1 MNFEYKM
8 KIKKYIEKSFNDGK
22 KKILAELGEDAI
34 ILSTRTTQD
43 KDGNAL
49 VEIVAAIDE
58 KDIKKDEVVANTAK
72 RPVKEKLSGLDS
84 ILSAAVPKKESENK
98 VTNFKNQD
106 VYGEILALK
115 SEINDIK
122 EILKYKFASS
132 LNEVFS
138 KLYKVLIDSGLTEKT
153 TLSLIS
159 ELSAINPNMKFDE
172 AIEKARKIFVGDL
185 KINPTIQKK
194 DKQVISFVGA
204 TGSGKTMTLIKLAI
218 VSKLLWDKKVLIVS
232 SDTKKI
238 GGAEQLETYASIST
252 IPFRKVN
259 SPKDIKKIV
268 NENEDYD
275 IIFLDTIGFNPKS
288 QNEFFEVVDFV
299 KAAKSNRIMLVQNS
313 STNEKTIRDNLDRF
327 VPMGITDVILS
338 KVDETE
344 SLGEV
349 LSVVKEYNLPL
360 SFVTY
365 GQGVPDDIA
374 PITSK
379 MVGQMA
385 IVDPKNKVAFSTL
398 FSEDF

>member
-1 MNFEYKM
+1 M

-43 KDGNAL
+43 KEGKSM

-58 KDIKKDEVVANTAK
+58 KDIKKQEQVNTAK
-72 RPVKEKLSGLDS
+72 RPVKEKLSGLDALLNLPS
-84 ILSAAVPKKESENK
+84 PKKESDLK
-98 VTNFKNQD
+98 VSNYKNQD
-106 VYGEILALK
+106 VYGEIINLK

-132 LNEVFS
+132 LNENFS
-138 KLYKVLIDSGLTEKT
+138 KLYKILIDSGINEKT
-153 TLSLIS
+153 TLKLIS
-159 ELSAINPNMKFDE
+159 ELSSDNPNMEFDQ
-172 AIEKARKIFVGDL
+172 AIENARKIFVGDI
-185 KINPTIQKK
+185 KINPTLQKK
-194 DKQVISFVGA
+194 DKQVISFVGS

-218 VSKLLWDKKVLIVS
+218 VSKLVWNKKVLIVS

-238 GGAEQLETYASIST
+238 GGAEQLETYSSIST

-259 SPKDIKKIV
+259 APKDIKKIV
-268 NENEDYD
+268 SENEDYD

-288 QNEFFEVVDFV
+288 QKEFFEVMDFV
-299 KAAKSNRIMLVQNS
+299 KAAKSNRVMLVQNS
-313 STNEKTIRDNLDRF
+313 STNEKTMRDNIDRF
-327 VPMGITDVILS
+327 IPMGITDVILS

-344 SLGEV
+344 TLGEV
-349 LSVVKEYNLPL
+349 LSIIKEYNLPL

-374 PITSK
+374 PVTNK
-379 MVGQMA
+379 MIGQMA
-385 IVDPKNKVAFSTL
+385 IVNPKNKVAFSTL